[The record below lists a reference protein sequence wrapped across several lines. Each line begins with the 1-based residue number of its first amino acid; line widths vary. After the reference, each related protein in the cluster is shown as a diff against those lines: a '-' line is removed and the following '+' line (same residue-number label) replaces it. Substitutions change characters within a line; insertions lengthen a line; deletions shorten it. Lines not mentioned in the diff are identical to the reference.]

1 MAKQIFKRV
10 IREGE
15 TTQETTGNSTNSR
28 PSSNTVTR
36 PTTSNTV
43 TRPTSS
49 NTVTRPS
56 SNTVT
61 RPTTSNTV
69 TRPSSSNTVTRP
81 SSNTVTRPSSSGR
94 PVRPSTSGRGTSD
107 TGRVDAP
114 VGKGQYIN
122 AVKDT
127 TTMEVR
133 YSIDVKD
140 PGRFPEQVAE
150 LVVGP
155 GWRQVVSNVQTD
167 INISSPEANKD
178 SILERASKAI
188 ALGAKVQVYKY
199 IKIVS
204 SFPGLKPGTAVTDKG
219 EVRSDY
225 KMSVRS
231 WGNSRSKVQE
241 LVLGTGVSSNLQ
253 ISLPLELEY
262 PEWEKNK
269 MLQLAQQLL
278 DLGAGIDI
286 SKETG
291 IVVPLV

>member
-15 TTQETTGNSTNSR
+15 TTPETTGNSTNSR
-28 PSSNTVTR
+28 PTAPATVTR
-36 PTTSNTV
+36 PISNTV

-49 NTVTRPS
+49 NTVTRP
-56 SNTVT
+56 T
-61 RPTTSNTV
+61 
-69 TRPSSSNTVTRP
+69 SSNTVTRP

-155 GWRQVVSNVQTD
+155 GWRQVVSETFED
-167 INISSPEANKD
+167 INISSPEQYKDETLAN
-178 SILERASKAI
+178 ASQVI
-188 ALGAKVQVYKY
+188 ALGAKAEVEKT
-199 IKIVS
+199 VS
-204 SFPGLKPGTAVTDKG
+204 LEFPFPGLKKGCVVSDK
-219 EVRSDY
+219 SDTYIEY
-225 KMSVRS
+225 KMKVSS
-231 WGNSRSKVQE
+231 WGSNQSKVKE
-241 LVLGTGVSSNLQ
+241 LVLGNGASGNLQ
-253 ISLPLELEY
+253 LSLPLELKY
-262 PEWEKNK
+262 PEWQKDK
-269 MLQLAQQLL
+269 MLQLAQQLVDL
-278 DLGAGIDI
+278 DVDLGITKKLYY
-286 SKETG
+286 S
-291 IVVPLV
+291 VPLV